1 MSASRRWFFMR
12 YTMFDKPITP
22 RQRALIE
29 DMNEFCDEKFNF
41 NKTPTLK
48 AAQQYISRNIEEF
61 KLKTLD
67 NWHLENGY
75 F

>member
-1 MSASRRWFFMR
+1 MSE
-12 YTMFDKPITP
+12 KPITVK
-22 RQRALIE
+22 QRMLIE
-29 DMNEFCDEKFNF
+29 DMNEFCTEKFDLDHA
-41 NKTPTLK
+41 PTLK

-67 NWHLENGY
+67 NWQLKNGY